1 MQTLRMQ
8 PGLRARGP
16 WVAGAAALL
25 LHAALL
31 SFGVPRGEAHAGA
44 HGGGAPAAV
53 RLLPAPA
60 ATTGRLEAAAPGP
73 EPAMVEPLPK
83 GRAVTVARVANAL
96 PAAAVEDEYVDA
108 SRLDTSPS
116 PLGEIDIAAPEGY
129 GRPAAYHGTLLL
141 FIGPDGTVMRIA
153 VEHSDLPPA
162 FEAEA
167 RAAFAAARFS
177 PCRIGGLP
185 VGAKL
190 RVEVGFETD
199 PAAR

>member
-8 PGLRARGP
+8 PGLRGRGP

-31 SFGVPRGEAHAGA
+31 SVGVPRGEAHAGA
-44 HGGGAPAAV
+44 HGGGAPSAV

-60 ATTGRLEAAAPGP
+60 ATTSRLQAAAPGP
-73 EPAMVEPLPK
+73 YPAMVEPLPK
-83 GRAVTVARVANAL
+83 GQALAVARVANAL
-96 PAAAVEDEYVDA
+96 TAAAAEGEYVDA
-108 SRLDTSPS
+108 SRLDTRPS
-116 PLGEIDIAAPEGY
+116 PLGEIAIAAPEAD
-129 GRPAAYHGTLLL
+129 GRAAAYQGTLLL

-153 VEHSDLPPA
+153 VERSDLPPD
-162 FEAEA
+162 FEAAA

-177 PCRIGGLP
+177 PGRIGSRP

-190 RVEVGFETD
+190 RVEVGFETES
-199 PAAR
+199 AAR